1 MTAAGGLDA
10 RPLLGPREDRTL
22 PDRVARSAAALT
34 GESAEEIRGWLH
46 RRREEVRFSVDRVA
60 FDDLDG
66 WSFAPGTGNLVHRS
80 GRFFTVEGLRA
91 CVGEPPGQA
100 EWHQPVIVQQEVGI
114 LGVLAR
120 EFDGV
125 LHFLMQAKME
135 PGNPEL
141 LQLSPTVQATYSN
154 YTQVHKGA
162 AVRYLEYF
170 TDPSRGRVLSD
181 VLQSEHGSWFHR
193 KRNRNM
199 VVEAVGPVPEHED
212 FRWLTL
218 GQIHELLGHD
228 HTVNMDARSA
238 LAGLYGPDAPEALHS
253 DTDLLSWLAAQRSVT
268 PVRGQRVPLLGLPGW
283 TRGTHTVEHE
293 QGRYFRVVGVSV
305 QAGNREVG
313 QWTQPLFEPCG
324 QGVVA
329 FLTRTIEGVPHVL
342 VRARPEGGFLDA
354 ELGPTVQC
362 TPGNHAHLPAAQ
374 RPPFLDLV
382 TGADPS
388 RVRYA
393 ALHSEEGGRFLDAVS
408 RYLIVEAD
416 ESEAPLHEPPG
427 FRWVSR
433 DQLAALARYS
443 HYVSVQARTLL
454 MCMNTLKA

>member
-1 MTAAGGLDA
+1 MTATVDTTPRTVLRA
-10 RPLLGPREDRTL
+10 RQDTTL

-34 GESAEEIRGWLH
+34 GESADEIRGWLR
-46 RRREEVRFSVDRVA
+46 RRREEVRFAVDRIP
-60 FDDLDG
+60 FDSLDG

-80 GRFFTVEGLRA
+80 GRFFTVEGLRVG
-91 CVGEPPGQA
+91 VGEEPDRVQ
-100 EWHQPVIVQQEVGI
+100 WHQPVIVQPEVGI
-114 LGVLAR
+114 LGILAR

-154 YTQVHKGA
+154 YTKVHKGA
-162 AVRYLEYF
+162 AVRHLEYF

-199 VVEAVGPVPEHED
+199 VVEAIGPVPEHED

-218 GQIHELLGHD
+218 GRIHELLGHD
-228 HTVNMDARSA
+228 NTVNMDARSA
-238 LAGLYGPDAPEALHS
+238 LAGLYGPSSSRALHS
-253 DTDLLSWLAAQRSVT
+253 DTELLSWLSAVRSVT
-268 PVRGQRVPLLGLPGW
+268 PVRGERVPLSGLPGW
-283 TRGTHTVEHE
+283 TTGTHTVDHE
-293 QGRYFRVVGVSV
+293 DDRYFRVVAVSV
-305 QAGNREVG
+305 EAGNREVG
-313 QWTQPLFEPCG
+313 RWTQPLFEPRG

-329 FLTRTIEGVPHVL
+329 FLTRSVEGVPHVL
-342 VRARPEGGFLDA
+342 VRACAEGGFLDA

-362 TPGNHAHLPAAQ
+362 TPGNYAHLPAED
-374 RPPFLDLV
+374 RPRFLDLV
-382 TGADPS
+382 TAADPS
-388 RVRYA
+388 RIRYS

-408 RYLIVEAD
+408 RYLVVEAD
-416 ESEAPLHEPPG
+416 ESEAPLDAPPG

-454 MCMNTLKA
+454 ICLNTLKA